1 METALI
7 VGVIRCCKNDHGVIG
22 YGENHANA
30 DEELDLAGLIAE
42 SIDSLHRKVYALTH
56 TK

>member
-30 DEELDLAGLIAE
+30 DEELDLAGLTAE